1 METEAPRLVRS
12 GLVLFLSRILSI
24 ATGMAFTIMITRNV
38 PVEEYGVWRNIN
50 SDIIIYFTLLS
61 AIFPF
66 WIMRFVARGHEG
78 SAKTGVIANLLLG
91 IISSALYVFLIPFI
105 LPLLGISMNYLP
117 VYLLASFQIVELYML
132 SAFQSVL
139 RVVNIESLSYGLL
152 LEEVV
157 RVALAYLFVMQ
168 LRMGLQGAMFALIC
182 GFLAQTLFFLYMSR
196 KSLKGKIEWEYVK
209 EWTKGSLANLYNII
223 GQRLATFSFILLIII
238 CGEVGL
244 KARAYYGASSQIATV
259 ITYSMYLVFALY
271 PRLLIL
277 KNPEDVSES
286 FKLFFMFAL
295 PMTAGIFVL
304 ADSYL
309 TILGKGKID
318 GEFVDYSVATP
329 VLRLL
334 AFAMLALSISQVLNS
349 ILFGTEKI
357 DLEARIHLKKL
368 VKSKIFV
375 VFTLSYIKAA
385 IILPALLFFL
395 PIFRDDPLT
404 SALYIAVLMFIAEI
418 ILLIIRC
425 ILVKKTLDFIFPW
438 KNLLKYSFASA
449 IMAVF
454 LLLIDHPTRI
464 STVLLYTVIA
474 GAIYFAILLIIDK
487 DARSLV
493 KEILNE
499 IKLEVNKTKLLRGRP
514 IKT

>member
-91 IISSALYVFLIPFI
+91 IISSALYILLIPFI

-139 RVVNIESLSYGLL
+139 RVINIESLSYGLL
-152 LEEVV
+152 LEELV
-157 RVALAYLFVMQ
+157 RVSLAYLFVMQ
-168 LRMGLQGAMFALIC
+168 LRMELQGAMFALIC

-196 KSLKGKIEWEYVK
+196 KSLKGKVEWKYVK

-238 CGEVGL
+238 CGEIGL

-277 KNPEDVSES
+277 KNPEDISES

-309 TILGKGKID
+309 TILGKGRID
-318 GEFVDYSVATP
+318 GEFVDYSVSTP

-334 AFAMLALSISQVLNS
+334 TFTMLALSISNVLNF
-349 ILFGTEKI
+349 ILFGMEKI

-368 VKSKIFV
+368 VKSKIFI
-375 VFTLSYIKAA
+375 VFTLPYVKAA
-385 IILPALLFFL
+385 ITLPALLIIL
-395 PIFRDDPLT
+395 PIFRNDPLL
-404 SALYIAVLMFIAEI
+404 SALYIAVLMFIAEMV
-418 ILLIIRC
+418 LLVIRC
-425 ILVKKTLDFIFPW
+425 ILVKKTLNFIFPW
-438 KNLLKYSFASA
+438 KNVLKYLLASTVMS
-449 IMAVF
+449 IF
-454 LLLIDHPTRI
+454 LSLIKHPTRI
-464 STVLLYTVIA
+464 SETLLYTLA
-474 GAIYFAILLIIDK
+474 GGAIYIAVLLIIDK
-487 DARSLV
+487 DARLLI
-493 KEILNE
+493 KATLEE
-499 IKLEVNKTKLLRGRP
+499 IKHTMK
-514 IKT
+514 I